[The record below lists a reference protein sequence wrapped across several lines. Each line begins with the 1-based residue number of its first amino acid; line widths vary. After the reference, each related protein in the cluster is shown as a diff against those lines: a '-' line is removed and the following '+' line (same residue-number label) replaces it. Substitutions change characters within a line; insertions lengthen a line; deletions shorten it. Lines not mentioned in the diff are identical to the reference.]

1 VSETVKQ
8 TIQPYFVLRGNV
20 CGVRLSD
27 TVGAALV
34 VRGSGVRISKAAL
47 AQTSADLPVR
57 VREGWRACVGS
68 RSARR

>member
-1 VSETVKQ
+1 VSEIVKRAIQ
-8 TIQPYFVLRGNV
+8 TYFVLRGNV
-20 CGVRLSD
+20 CGMRLSD

-47 AQTSADLPVR
+47 AQTSADLPVP
-57 VREGWRACVGS
+57 VRDDWRACVGS